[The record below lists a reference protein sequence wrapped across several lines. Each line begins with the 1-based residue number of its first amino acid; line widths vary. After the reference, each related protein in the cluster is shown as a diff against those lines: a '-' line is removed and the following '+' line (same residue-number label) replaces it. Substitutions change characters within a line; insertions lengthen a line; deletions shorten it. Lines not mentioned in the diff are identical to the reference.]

1 MSAGSSISGI
11 GGLFYLVML
20 IVGICS
26 AKGKYLKNERIY
38 YTVILIISF
47 ILFMTLLLVL
57 FNYSMVNM
65 HW

>member
-47 ILFMTLLLVL
+47 TLFMTLLIAL
-57 FNYSMVNM
+57 FSYKMVDM
-65 HW
+65 IW

>member
-47 ILFMTLLLVL
+47 TLFMTLLISL
-57 FNYSMVNM
+57 FSYKMVGI
-65 HW
+65 

>member
-20 IVGICS
+20 IVGLCS

-47 ILFMTLLLVL
+47 TLFMTLLIAL
-57 FNYSMVNM
+57 FSYKMVGI
-65 HW
+65 